1 MIKGMAGNAPTKD
14 GAAGAIAVVATLY
27 GMIYVAMKNG
37 PCMNPAV
44 AIGLTLMEITATD
57 NPNKIYTH
65 YLYAY
70 TCGPA
75 LGGLMAG
82 VFALLLKKIHD
93 EDTER
98 ETGPTFKT
106 RMSVN

>member
-1 MIKGMAGNAPTKD
+1 MVKGMAGNAPTQD

-44 AIGLTLMEITATD
+44 AIGLTLMEVYATD

-65 YLYAY
+65 YLYAL
-70 TCGPA
+70 TLGPA

-82 VFALLLKKIHD
+82 IFGLLLKKIHD
-93 EDTER
+93 EDKER
-98 ETGPTFKT
+98 EHGPSFKT